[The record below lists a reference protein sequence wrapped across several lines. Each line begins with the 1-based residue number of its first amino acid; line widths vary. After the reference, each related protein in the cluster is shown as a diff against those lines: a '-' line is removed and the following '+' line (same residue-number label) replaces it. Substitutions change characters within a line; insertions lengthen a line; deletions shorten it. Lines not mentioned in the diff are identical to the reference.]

1 MLAVEM
7 VGGLALLVAGGDL
20 LVRGAVAVA
29 RRAGVSPLVIGLT
42 LVGFGTSTPELLAS
56 VQAALIGSPAIA
68 VGNVVGSNIANIM
81 LILGLAALV
90 SPVAA
95 TAPGVR
101 RDLAVTGLATLA
113 VVGLLIWGAVPR
125 WTGAALLALLAL
137 YTVGTILADRREAAM
152 ERLRAEEAGLKD
164 TPEFKSSLWLGLGLT
179 VLGLAGV
186 MLGARFLVNGAVE
199 LAALWGVSESVVGVT
214 VVAIGTSLPELVT
227 SLTAALKKESDVALG
242 NVLGSNIFNVLGIL
256 GVTAMVSPISVPA
269 EIAERDTW
277 VLAVSMI
284 ALAAA
289 VLGLRQIPRA
299 LGFALLAGYAA
310 YVAGLAGGL
319 G

>member
-1 MLAVEM
+1 MLAVTM

-56 VQAALIGSPAIA
+56 LQAALIGSPAIA

-113 VVGLLIWGAVPR
+113 AVGLLIWGEVPR
-125 WTGAALLALLAL
+125 WSGAALLAVLAL
-137 YTVGTILADRREAAM
+137 YTVGTILADRRDAAM
-152 ERLRAEEAGLKD
+152 AHLREEEAGLKE

-186 MLGARFLVNGAVE
+186 MLGARFLVSGAVE
-199 LAALWGVSESVVGVT
+199 LAARWGISESVVGVT

-256 GVTAMVSPISVPA
+256 GVTALVTPIAVPP
-269 EIAERDTW
+269 EIAARDTW
-277 VLAVSMI
+277 ILIVSML